1 MKKKLIIKDIDK
13 VPESPKNSLFVRFIK
28 KRNIKFIKIIRTR
41 IKLISFNKKNKNI
54 FIEYKIEFPL
64 TPSIILK
71 ALIKSIIQNDVK
83 RTDKFLFR
91 IYSSFKKLN
100 FNESIAKFSFI
111 KIETIKIINIKA
123 SLLFADKSYLSSNK
137 PIKKTNIKEKN
148 KEKIS
153 LVVFKKFKSSFAN
166 I

>member
-1 MKKKLIIKDIDK
+1 MVKKKAC
-13 VPESPKNSLFVRFIK
+13 VFISGSGT
-28 KRNIKFIKIIRTR
+28 N
-41 IKLISFNKKNKNI
+41 
-54 FIEYKIEFPL
+54 
-64 TPSIILK
+64 LK

-100 FNESIAKFSFI
+100 LNESIAKFSFI